1 MKVGK
6 LPSFPWYLRLLAF
19 LAIGGVLYAGFWYFV
34 TSGTR
39 KATKEMQAE
48 IADLKPRNA
57 QSAIVQQNLNN
68 FKALY
73 KAREEEY
80 AELKALLPEQK
91 ELTMVLQGIQDRAK
105 NSGLV
110 LMRFNPKEDTQQ
122 DNYSGKKIDVNVISG
137 FTSLRAF
144 FDQLAHYQR
153 IVSITNFELKQ
164 MEKQSLTKTVEAR
177 FDLTAYYVSSE
188 RLNQAPAPNA
198 KPAAGGAVP
207 GGKAAGEIDMVTFRK
222 TMLWPGKPLSRSWS
236 SGRKVKND
244 IVVSSGSPPV
254 SNWVVEARRQG
265 ISSDSGSSS
274 PSAIASPAHKK
285 MKRRFCFPDG
295 TPGTPSGQSNA
306 WALKA
311 LSCWG

>member
-137 FTSLRAF
+137 FTSLRTF

-188 RLNQAPAPNA
+188 RLQSQTPAPNN

-207 GGKAAGEIDMVTFRK
+207 APAA
-222 TMLWPGKPLSRSWS
+222 
-236 SGRKVKND
+236 
-244 IVVSSGSPPV
+244 
-254 SNWVVEARRQG
+254 
-265 ISSDSGSSS
+265 
-274 PSAIASPAHKK
+274 PAPQPAK
-285 MKRRFCFPDG
+285 
-295 TPGTPSGQSNA
+295 
-306 WALKA
+306 
-311 LSCWG
+311 

>member
-19 LAIGGVLYAGFWYFV
+19 LAIGGVMYAGFWYFV

-39 KATKEMQAE
+39 NATKEMQAE

-137 FTSLRAF
+137 FGSLRTF

-188 RLNQAPAPNA
+188 RLQSQAPAPNN

-207 GGKAAGEIDMVTFRK
+207 APAA
-222 TMLWPGKPLSRSWS
+222 
-236 SGRKVKND
+236 
-244 IVVSSGSPPV
+244 
-254 SNWVVEARRQG
+254 
-265 ISSDSGSSS
+265 
-274 PSAIASPAHKK
+274 PAPQPAK
-285 MKRRFCFPDG
+285 
-295 TPGTPSGQSNA
+295 
-306 WALKA
+306 
-311 LSCWG
+311 